1 MKATIKIEMDN
12 AAFEDGNAGAELARI
27 LGELAAKVSRVEIT
41 PGRGWALFDV
51 NGNKVGTFE
60 VTE

>member
-41 PGRGWALFDV
+41 PGWNLFDV

>member
-1 MKATIKIEMDN
+1 MDN

-41 PGRGWALFDV
+41 PGRGWDLFDV

>member
-41 PGRGWALFDV
+41 PGRGWDLFDV